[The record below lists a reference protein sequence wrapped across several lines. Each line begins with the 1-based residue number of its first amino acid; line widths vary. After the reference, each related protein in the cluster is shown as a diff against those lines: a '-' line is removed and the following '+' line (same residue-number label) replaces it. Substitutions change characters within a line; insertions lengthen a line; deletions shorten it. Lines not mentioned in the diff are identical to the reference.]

1 VDDLIHDGRLEL
13 SLADALSLAL
23 ENNLDIAVQRY
34 LHPVTEAHVLRM
46 LSGQA
51 ARGITGALLPSG
63 LSEGALGM
71 GVNQGAGGVG
81 SAGGSGGGAVQVPQA
96 RSIRP

>member
-1 VDDLIHDGRLEL
+1 MVPRRDCAYRQRPVAPAVMENSPRLHDLIHDGKLEL

-34 LHPVTEAHVLRM
+34 LHPVAETDVLRT

-51 ARGITGALLPSG
+51 ARGI
-63 LSEGALGM
+63 
-71 GVNQGAGGVG
+71 AGSCRVD
-81 SAGGSGGGAVQVPQA
+81 
-96 RSIRP
+96 